1 MPYIE
6 FTTLQ
11 PLTPRAAKLY
21 LYFLHRAEH
30 TGQDTLSMSLAQLGQ
45 HSGLQT
51 HAAWKAPSQ
60 WHGNDG
66 AVRNALHELVQRGLI
81 EKRAGQGRQP
91 NTYRLLLRR
100 PQDQKGGR
108 PAMIH

>member
-6 FTTLQ
+6 FTILH

-21 LYFLHRAEH
+21 LYFLHRAEQS
-30 TGQDTLSMSLAQLGQ
+30 GQHTLSMSLAQLGQ

-60 WHGNDG
+60 RHGNDG
-66 AVRNALHELVQRGLI
+66 AVRNALHELVQHGLI

-91 NTYRLLLRR
+91 NTYRLLYVAPTTRKEGD
-100 PQDQKGGR
+100 PT
-108 PAMIH
+108 